1 MNKLSMGV
9 FRCSSVSEI
18 LKYIRA
24 ITSHRAPIK
33 YGAGYGNQ
41 KRVPD
46 EKEWRARAGS
56 PDCNAS
62 R

>member
-33 YGAGYGNQ
+33 YG
-41 KRVPD
+41 V
-46 EKEWRARAGS
+46 EKVEGKAMTDCARGESEGDRFA
-56 PDCNAS
+56 
-62 R
+62 